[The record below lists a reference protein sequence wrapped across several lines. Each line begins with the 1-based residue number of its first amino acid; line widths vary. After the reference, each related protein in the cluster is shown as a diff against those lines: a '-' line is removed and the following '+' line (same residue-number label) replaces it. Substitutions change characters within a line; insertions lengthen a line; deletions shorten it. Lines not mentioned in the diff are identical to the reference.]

1 MSPPDQ
7 RRVVDSTPSDNRNRR
22 VAASQ
27 TTNLADLLERV
38 LDKGIVIAGDITLAL
53 GQVEILNIKVRLLIA
68 SIDKAQE
75 IGIDW
80 WRSDPALS
88 SRARTG
94 QLEQENRLL
103 KERLDRLEQ
112 QLSGASNRPGLAA
125 GNNERQRG
133 DRTLDEPAAP
143 LGEP

>member
-1 MSPPDQ
+1 MSLPDQ
-7 RRVVDSTPSDNRNRR
+7 RRVVDAVPPDRYRR

-38 LDKGIVIAGDITLAL
+38 LDKGVVIAGDITLAL

-88 SRARTG
+88 SRARAG
-94 QLEQENRLL
+94 QLEQENQLL
-103 KERLDRLEQ
+103 KERLDHLEER
-112 QLSGASNRPGLAA
+112 LSGFSQVPPNLSD
-125 GNNERQRG
+125 GNHVEQG
-133 DRTLDEPAAP
+133 
-143 LGEP
+143 